1 MKDTTLTFTAM
12 KDTTLF
18 DEQDA
23 TVIRHAY
30 RLQHHFLEPAT
41 PTFLA
46 QCVLHA
52 ATSQAFWIITDYRAA
67 LRAIDTAVYTVHQ
80 LSSRLYDTHKLMQPL
95 LDLGLTLQFT
105 RGSAISEQLSIIL
118 QLAFIA
124 AETRG
129 ESYETPDFS
138 GGEVSP
144 REFQRVHGDVNDALM
159 MLYDIQARVAIAE
172 ERVRGDGGRPTPA
185 APQPPTVKPP
195 RGASEAKRQE
205 AAAWE

>member
-1 MKDTTLTFTAM
+1 MKN
-12 KDTTLF
+12 TTLF

-41 PTFLA
+41 PEFLA
-46 QCVLHA
+46 QCVSDTA
-52 ATSQAFWIITDYRAA
+52 PSQTFWLITDYRAA
-67 LRAIDTAVYTVHQ
+67 LRAIDTAVRTVHQ
-80 LSSRLYDTHKLMQPL
+80 LSSRLFETHRLMQPL
-95 LDLGLTLQFT
+95 LDLGLALQFKW
-105 RGSAISEQLSIIL
+105 GSAISEQLSIIL

-129 ESYETPDFS
+129 ESYETPDFI

-144 REFQRVHGDVNDALM
+144 LAFQRVHGDVDDALM

-172 ERVRGDGGRPTPA
+172 ERERGDGGCPTPA
-185 APQPPTVKPP
+185 APQPSKVKPQ
-195 RGASEAKRQE
+195 RGASEAKRRE
-205 AAAWE
+205 AATWE

>member
-1 MKDTTLTFTAM
+1 MKD
-12 KDTTLF
+12 KTLF

-30 RLQHHFLEPAT
+30 RLQHHFWEPAT
-41 PTFLA
+41 PAFLA
-46 QCVLHA
+46 QCVSDA
-52 ATSQAFWIITDYRAA
+52 APSQTFWLITDYRAA

-80 LSSRLYDTHKLMQPL
+80 LASRLYDTHQLMQPL

-144 REFQRVHGDVNDALM
+144 LEFKRVHSDVNDALM

-172 ERVRGDGGRPTPA
+172 ERVRGDGGYPTPT

-195 RGASEAKRQE
+195 RGVSEAKRRE
-205 AAAWE
+205 AVAWE

>member
-1 MKDTTLTFTAM
+1 M

-30 RLQHHFLEPAT
+30 RLQHHFWEPAT

-46 QCVLHA
+46 QCVSDA
-52 ATSQAFWIITDYRAA
+52 APSQTFWLITDYRAA

-80 LSSRLYDTHKLMQPL
+80 LSSRLFDTHKLMQPL
-95 LDLGLTLQFT
+95 FDLGLTLQFT

-144 REFQRVHGDVNDALM
+144 LEFKRVNGDVNDALM

-172 ERVRGDGGRPTPA
+172 ERVRGDGERPTPT
-185 APQPPTVKPP
+185 APRLFLRGRL
-195 RGASEAKRQE
+195 RGASEAKRRE